1 MNDGKK
7 QLGCI
12 VDFLGLEFDTL
23 QIETQLLKDK
33 LKKAIE
39 RVAKVLEK
47 KNSTTYEEL
56 QFLVGLLSFT
66 AKVVCPSQAFF

>member
-12 VDFLGLEFDTL
+12 VDFLGLEFNIL
-23 QIETQLLKDK
+23 QIEARLPNDK

-39 RVAKVLEK
+39 GMAKVLK
-47 KNSTTYEEL
+47 KKSSTTHEEL
-56 QFLVGLLSFT
+56 QSLVGLLSFA
-66 AKVVCPSQAFF
+66 AKVVCPDRAFL